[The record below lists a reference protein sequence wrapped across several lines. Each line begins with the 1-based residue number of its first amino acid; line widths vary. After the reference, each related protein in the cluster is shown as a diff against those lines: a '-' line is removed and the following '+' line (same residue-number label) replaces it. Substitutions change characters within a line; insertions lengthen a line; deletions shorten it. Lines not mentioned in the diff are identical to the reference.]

1 MVPEKSSTSEHCA
14 VKMLYK
20 HVDVK
25 KHVVFADSCCKV
37 SKRVPPIWGFVLSQL
52 RIVEQEMY
60 IRKNLQNSDSSV
72 HRVLDASL

>member
-1 MVPEKSSTSEHCA
+1 MSDALA
-14 VKMLYK
+14 VGEAGLCSGNTTYRRE
-20 HVDVK
+20 
-25 KHVVFADSCCKV
+25 KHVVFSDNCCKV
-37 SKRVPPIWGFVLSQL
+37 SQCVPPIWGFVLSQL